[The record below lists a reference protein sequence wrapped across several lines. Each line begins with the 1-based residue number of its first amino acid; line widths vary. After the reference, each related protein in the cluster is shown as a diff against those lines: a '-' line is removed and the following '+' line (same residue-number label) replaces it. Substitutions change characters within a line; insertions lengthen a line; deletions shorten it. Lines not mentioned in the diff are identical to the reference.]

1 MPLVKSKPYHIQ
13 TYELLKDM
21 ILSGEIV
28 CGEKVNEMKISQQLQ
43 ISRSP
48 IREALRILEQ
58 DALIV
63 STPSGLFVNPMSS
76 DTIRNVYEC
85 RIGLESYAAR
95 LAIRNFKKEDYDLL
109 LQSVEKCK
117 EADANN
123 DLLGLIDLNTFFH
136 DHIVSLTKNDFII
149 VQIERIQNIV
159 KLSRL
164 KEIQQG
170 VRDLSYA
177 YNDHLKIANL
187 LLQGDEDG
195 VEQYMRKHLSN
206 NIQSLLV

>member
-85 RIGLESYAAR
+85 RIGLES
-95 LAIRNFKKEDYDLL
+95 
-109 LQSVEKCK
+109 
-117 EADANN
+117 
-123 DLLGLIDLNTFFH
+123 
-136 DHIVSLTKNDFII
+136 
-149 VQIERIQNIV
+149 
-159 KLSRL
+159 
-164 KEIQQG
+164 
-170 VRDLSYA
+170 
-177 YNDHLKIANL
+177 
-187 LLQGDEDG
+187 
-195 VEQYMRKHLSN
+195 
-206 NIQSLLV
+206 

>member
-1 MPLVKSKPYHIQ
+1 M
-13 TYELLKDM
+13 
-21 ILSGEIV
+21 
-28 CGEKVNEMKISQQLQ
+28 
-43 ISRSP
+43 
-48 IREALRILEQ
+48 
-58 DALIV
+58 
-63 STPSGLFVNPMSS
+63 
-76 DTIRNVYEC
+76 
-85 RIGLESYAAR
+85 
-95 LAIRNFKKEDYDLL
+95 
-109 LQSVEKCK
+109 EKCK

-177 YNDHLKIANL
+177 YNDHLEIANL